1 VTAAALGVAAGAL
14 LVPLAGAAS
23 ARPVEPVAL
32 TVQAEPGAVA
42 RATASLGAGGLKV
55 QRRRGRE
62 LQVVAAPRR
71 AAALARLPG
80 IAGAR
85 PAATAFSDQ
94 AAEPDRTAISQGIER
109 TGADVLGR
117 VANGGEGL
125 LIAVLDLGFG
135 QNIATQQRRG
145 ELPPTQ
151 QLETMSFDGA
161 GGFAGRNAYGNR
173 TNHGEIV
180 AQTVYDYAPKARY
193 LFVNYHTPTDFLV
206 ATDAIIARRPDIVV
220 HSNSFIEGP
229 FDGTSEAARAVDRAA
244 AAGILWFNSAGN
256 YARLH
261 WSGPWIDA
269 DGDAD
274 LDWPNGDNWS
284 FFRGAGLPITFALSW
299 TSPPGGPPTDVDLLL
314 ERQEASGEWRPV
326 AGSGDRQSAGAA
338 PAERIVGYSPPAEG
352 FFRLRAVH
360 VSGPPPHGPLV
371 LFSREIQLADIG
383 GALESS
389 TPTPGDA
396 AGAIAVGAVDWRGD
410 AFKGYSS
417 QGPTDDGRLKPDV
430 VAPTDTRIMGPQGF
444 RSIGGTSNAA
454 PNAAG
459 AAAVMLAA
467 ERRAGRFPSAAEIRG
482 QLSALALDLGVP
494 GPDNVF
500 GAGRVRVAVRPP
512 RIAQADPKPLASVR
526 GRVTVR
532 FKALGRTK
540 PTQWRL
546 DLDGAPATRRAQRYP
561 RGITIDTRKL
571 EDGWHALRVELRD
584 RPGNTGV
591 REWSVK
597 VDNTRPTLVVRGVEV
612 TRARRSQAERAR
624 TARRERALRRV
635 RLVVT
640 AQDPGSSGA
649 LTARVV
655 IQPRRGEAS
664 VTTSRV
670 TPGDAR
676 RISLGR
682 LAPGRYRVR
691 VDLTDRAGNRDR
703 VTKTILVR

>member
-80 IAGAR
+80 VAGAR

-256 YARLH
+256 
-261 WSGPWIDA
+261 
-269 DGDAD
+269 
-274 LDWPNGDNWS
+274 
-284 FFRGAGLPITFALSW
+284 
-299 TSPPGGPPTDVDLLL
+299 
-314 ERQEASGEWRPV
+314 
-326 AGSGDRQSAGAA
+326 
-338 PAERIVGYSPPAEG
+338 
-352 FFRLRAVH
+352 
-360 VSGPPPHGPLV
+360 
-371 LFSREIQLADIG
+371 
-383 GALESS
+383 
-389 TPTPGDA
+389 
-396 AGAIAVGAVDWRGD
+396 
-410 AFKGYSS
+410 
-417 QGPTDDGRLKPDV
+417 
-430 VAPTDTRIMGPQGF
+430 
-444 RSIGGTSNAA
+444 
-454 PNAAG
+454 
-459 AAAVMLAA
+459 
-467 ERRAGRFPSAAEIRG
+467 
-482 QLSALALDLGVP
+482 
-494 GPDNVF
+494 
-500 GAGRVRVAVRPP
+500 
-512 RIAQADPKPLASVR
+512 
-526 GRVTVR
+526 
-532 FKALGRTK
+532 
-540 PTQWRL
+540 
-546 DLDGAPATRRAQRYP
+546 
-561 RGITIDTRKL
+561 
-571 EDGWHALRVELRD
+571 
-584 RPGNTGV
+584 
-591 REWSVK
+591 
-597 VDNTRPTLVVRGVEV
+597 
-612 TRARRSQAERAR
+612 
-624 TARRERALRRV
+624 
-635 RLVVT
+635 
-640 AQDPGSSGA
+640 
-649 LTARVV
+649 
-655 IQPRRGEAS
+655 
-664 VTTSRV
+664 
-670 TPGDAR
+670 
-676 RISLGR
+676 
-682 LAPGRYRVR
+682 
-691 VDLTDRAGNRDR
+691 
-703 VTKTILVR
+703 